1 MLRFTAGRSPQSRRL
16 ARTASGTRPSR
27 RLAAALAV
35 PVLLLTAAGCGS
47 DDDGGS
53 KKSAESSSK
62 ASESSK
68 SAQGDGSKITV
79 SGAFGEQPKISAPKD
94 AKGSD
99 KVRIS
104 TLTEGKGATVEKGAF
119 VRLAFTVQST
129 QEGSPPKGTWNPEPG
144 QDTKGPRR
152 EMVQRVGVG
161 EGGGQVP
168 APVADALVGHKTGTR
183 VWAEGTLKSMY
194 GDKVQQ
200 NTDQTLVWVLDI
212 VATGNAD
219 AKAEAKGEQAKPE
232 PGMPEV
238 KAESGKAAEITI
250 PKGEKAPKELKE
262 QILVKGDGPEVK
274 AGDGLIAQYTGVL
287 WDGGKKFD
295 SSWDHGGAT
304 AFQIGTGSVVSGWD
318 KGLVGKHVGDR
329 VLLVLPAEQA
339 YGSSPPPGSGI
350 PADAPLVFV
359 VDIVGKV

>member
-1 MLRFTAGRSPQSRRL
+1 MLRFTAGRTPQSRRL

-47 DDDGGS
+47 DDDGS
-53 KKSAESSSK
+53 KKSSESSSK
-62 ASESSK
+62 ASASSG
-68 SAQGDGSKITV
+68 SAQGGSKITV
-79 SGAFGEQPKISAPKD
+79 TGAFGEQPKISAPKD
-94 AKGSD
+94 AKGPD
-99 KVRIS
+99 KVRI
-104 TLTEGKGATVEKGAF
+104 TTITEGKGATVEKGAF
-119 VRLAFTVQST
+119 ARLAFAVQST
-129 QEGSPPKGTWNPEPG
+129 QEGTTAKGTWNPEPG

-152 EMVQRVGVG
+152 ELVQRVGGG

-168 APVADALVGHKTGTR
+168 DAVADALVGRKVGTR

-200 NTDQTLVWVLDI
+200 NADQTLVWVLD
-212 VATGNAD
+212 VVGTGKVD
-219 AKAEAKGEQAKPE
+219 AKAEAKGEQAKPDA
-232 PGMPEV
+232 GMPEV
-238 KAESGKAAEITI
+238 KAESGKAAEITM

-262 QILVKGDGPEVK
+262 QVLIKGDGPEVK
-274 AGDGLIAQYTGVL
+274 AGDGLVAQYTGVL